1 MLDRESDTMLAW
13 NEARWNNFW
22 SSSFTVVRRRKRR
35 YTVLMMTRIV
45 IVTAVM
51 FLVRSSFAQEHP
63 EHPKAPPTQA
73 SDQKQTT
80 KAVENK
86 QVTTAQIS
94 TGIKKHITAE
104 TNKSSDKKF
113 HAKHQGKDLALNL
126 VKVHDDRL
134 SGLGGGKYF
143 ACVDMKATDGVTYDI
158 DFFLSGTPDNMKVT
172 ETSVHKVNGKA
183 LYSWKEEGG
192 VWKKTPAS

>member
-1 MLDRESDTMLAW
+1 MI
-13 NEARWNNFW
+13 
-22 SSSFTVVRRRKRR
+22 
-35 YTVLMMTRIV
+35 TRIFV
-45 IVTAVM
+45 AAVV
-51 FLVRSSFAQEHP
+51 FVLFNPTIAICASEHP
-63 EHPKAPPTQA
+63 EHPQSTPAQP
-73 SDQKQTT
+73 SDQLKPST
-80 KAVENK
+80 KVEK
-86 QVTTAQIS
+86 KEVTTAQIS
-94 TGIKKHITAE
+94 TGIKKNIADQ

-113 HAKHQGKDLALNL
+113 HAKHQGKDLALDL

-143 ACVDMKATDGVTYDI
+143 ACVDMKAADGTVYDI

-192 VWKKTPAS
+192 VWKKIPAAKG